1 MVTFEI
7 RMIRQPIVSV
17 LGHVDHGKTALL
29 DSIRGSNVAAREPG
43 AITQHIGATE
53 VPLDTITDVCGDLM
67 EGRELEVP
75 GLLFI
80 DTPGHHSF
88 VTLRARGGALA
99 DLAILVIDVNEGI
112 MPQTVESLSILKRFK
127 TPFLVAANKIDR
139 VMGWRK
145 RTSLS
150 FREMISDQ
158 PESYVEYFDKKFYDL
173 VGQLYQQGFDS
184 EMYDKIEDFTTVVA
198 VVPTSGKFA
207 VGVQEVLLM
216 LVGLAQRFLTPRLK
230 TVSGPAKGTILEVKE
245 ERGLGPTIDTIIY
258 DGVIRKGDT
267 IVLGGTEEPLVTRAR
282 TLLKPKPLD
291 EIRDPR
297 ERFDSVDE
305 VYAAAGIK
313 ISGSGLESAI
323 AGAPLRV
330 SGEDVEE
337 AKKEVIQETAIEVE
351 TEDTGILVKADAIGS
366 LEAISFELKNA
377 EIPVKTAEVG
387 DVSKRDVVSAATV
400 ADPLKRAIFAF
411 NVDVLPDAKEEL
423 VRTEVKLLEGNIIYG
438 ILEDYQAW
446 AEELQLELERQR
458 LREITHPG
466 KILLL
471 QDHTFRA
478 SKPAIVGVRVL
489 AGRIRQGVGL
499 LKDDGRVIGKIK
511 SLRSGDDSLKEAIA
525 GSEIAM
531 AVDGVTVGRQMS
543 PGDVLYVDIPE
554 SAAKKLDSVDLNPD
568 EKEILERVKEI
579 KREEDPFWGM

>member
-1 MVTFEI
+1 
-7 RMIRQPIVSV
+7 MIRQPIVSV

-53 VPLDTITDVCGDLM
+53 VPLDTIMEVCGDLVN
-67 EGRELEVP
+67 GKDLKVP

-99 DLAILVIDVNEGI
+99 DLAILVIDINEGI

-127 TPFLVAANKIDR
+127 TPFLVAANKIDL
-139 VMGWRK
+139 VAGWRK

-158 PESYVEYFDKKFYDL
+158 PESYVEYFDKKFYNL
-173 VGQLYQQGFDS
+173 VGQLYQEGFDS

-245 ERGLGPTIDTIIY
+245 ERGLGPTIDAIIY

-267 IVLGGTEEPLVTRAR
+267 IVLGGPEEPLITRAR
-282 TLLKPKPLD
+282 ALLKPKPLD

-297 ERFDSVDE
+297 ERFDSMDE
-305 VYAAAGIK
+305 VFAAAGIK

-323 AGAPLRV
+323 AGSPLRV
-330 SGEDVEE
+330 SGEDIEE
-337 AKKEVIQETAIEVE
+337 AKKQVIQETEIEIE
-351 TEDTGILVKADAIGS
+351 IEDTGILVKADAIGS
-366 LEAISFELKNA
+366 LEAISFELRHAK
-377 EIPVKTAEVG
+377 IPVKTAEVG

-400 ADPLKRAIFAF
+400 ADPLKRVIFAF
-411 NVDVLPDAKEEL
+411 NVDVLPDAREEL

-446 AEELQLELERQR
+446 AEEMEHELERQR
-458 LREITHPG
+458 LRTITHPG

-471 QDHTFRA
+471 QDHVFRA

-499 LKDDGRVIGKIK
+499 LREDGRVIGKIK

-543 PGDVLYVDIPE
+543 PGDVLYADIPE
-554 SAAKKLDSVDLNPD
+554 SAARQLDSIELNPD
-568 EKEILERVKEI
+568 EKEILERVKSI
-579 KREEDPFWGM
+579 KREQDPFWGM

>member
-1 MVTFEI
+1 
-7 RMIRQPIVSV
+7 MIRQPIVSV

-53 VPLDTITDVCGDLM
+53 VPSDTIVEVCGDLM

-99 DLAILVIDVNEGI
+99 DLAVLVIDINEGI

-139 VMGWRK
+139 VAGWRK
-145 RTSLS
+145 KTNLS

-158 PESYVEYFDKKFYDL
+158 PESYVEYFDRKFYEL
-173 VGQLYQQGFDS
+173 VGQLYREGFDS
-184 EMYDKIEDFTTVVA
+184 EMFDKIEDFTTVVA

-207 VGVQEVLLM
+207 VGIQEVLLM

-323 AGAPLRV
+323 AGSPLRV

-337 AKKEVIQETAIEVE
+337 AKKEVIQETKIEVE

-366 LEAISFELKNA
+366 LEAISFELRNA
-377 EIPVKTAEVG
+377 KIPVKTAEVG

-400 ADPLKRAIFAF
+400 ADPLKRVIFAF

-423 VRTEVKLLEGNIIYG
+423 VRTDVKLLEGNIIYG

-446 AEELQLELERQR
+446 AEEMQLELERRR
-458 LREITHPG
+458 LRTITHPG

-471 QDHTFRA
+471 EDHIFRA

-499 LKDDGRVIGKIK
+499 LRDDGRVIGKIK
-511 SLRSGDDSLKEAIA
+511 SLRSGEDSLKEAIA

-568 EKEILERVKEI
+568 EKEVLERVKEI

>member
-446 AEELQLELERQR
+446 AEELQLEVERQR

>member
-1 MVTFEI
+1 M

-53 VPLDTITDVCGDLM
+53 VPLDTIMEVCGDLM
-67 EGRELEVP
+67 NGKDLKVP

-99 DLAILVIDVNEGI
+99 DLAILVIDINEGI

-127 TPFLVAANKIDR
+127 TPFLVAANKIDL
-139 VMGWRK
+139 VAGWRK
-145 RTSLS
+145 RTGLS

-158 PESYVEYFDKKFYDL
+158 PESYVEYFDQKFYNL
-173 VGQLYQQGFDS
+173 VGQLYQEGFDS
-184 EMYDKIEDFTTVVA
+184 DMYDKIEDFTTVVA

-216 LVGLAQRFLTPRLK
+216 LVGLAQRFLTPKLK

-245 ERGLGPTIDTIIY
+245 ERGLGPTIDAIIY

-267 IVLGGTEEPLVTRAR
+267 IVLGGPEEPLIMRAR
-282 TLLKPKPLD
+282 ALLKPKPLD

-323 AGAPLRV
+323 AGSPLRV
-330 SGEDVEE
+330 SGEDIEE

-366 LEAISFELKNA
+366 LEAISFELRHAK
-377 EIPVKTAEVG
+377 IPVKTAEVG

-400 ADPLKRAIFAF
+400 GDPLKRVIFAF

-438 ILEDYQAW
+438 ILEDYKAW
-446 AEELQLELERQR
+446 AEEMQLELERQR
-458 LREITHPG
+458 LRTITHPG

-471 QDHTFRA
+471 QDHVFRA

-499 LKDDGRVIGKIK
+499 LREDGRVIGKIK

-531 AVDGVTVGRQMS
+531 AVTGVTVGRQMS

-554 SAAKKLDSVDLNPD
+554 SAARQLDSIELNPD
-568 EKEILERVKEI
+568 EKEILERVKGI
-579 KREEDPFWGM
+579 KREQDPFWGM

>member
-1 MVTFEI
+1 M

-53 VPLDTITDVCGDLM
+53 VPLDTIMEVCGDLM
-67 EGRELEVP
+67 NGKDLKVP

-99 DLAILVIDVNEGI
+99 DLAILVIDINEGI

-158 PESYVEYFDKKFYDL
+158 PESYVEYFDQKFYNL
-173 VGQLYQQGFDS
+173 VGQLYQEGFDS

-216 LVGLAQRFLTPRLK
+216 LVGLAQRFLTPKLK

-245 ERGLGPTIDTIIY
+245 ERGLGPTIDAIIY

-267 IVLGGTEEPLVTRAR
+267 IVLGGPEEPLIMRAR
-282 TLLKPKPLD
+282 ALLKPKPLD

-323 AGAPLRV
+323 AGSPLRV
-330 SGEDVEE
+330 SGEDIEE

-366 LEAISFELKNA
+366 LEAISFELRHAK
-377 EIPVKTAEVG
+377 IPVKTAEVG

-400 ADPLKRAIFAF
+400 GDPMKRVIFAF

-446 AEELQLELERQR
+446 AEEMQLELERQR
-458 LREITHPG
+458 LRTITHPG

-471 QDHTFRA
+471 QDHVFRA

-499 LKDDGRVIGKIK
+499 LREDGRVIGKIK

-531 AVDGVTVGRQMS
+531 AVAGVTVGRQMS

-554 SAAKKLDSVDLNPD
+554 SSARQLDSIELNPD
-568 EKEILERVKEI
+568 EKEILERVKGI
-579 KREEDPFWGM
+579 KREQDPFWGM

>member
-1 MVTFEI
+1 
-7 RMIRQPIVSV
+7 MIRQPIVSV

-53 VPLDTITDVCGDLM
+53 VPSDTIMEVCGDLM

-99 DLAILVIDVNEGI
+99 DLAVLVIDINEGI

-145 RTSLS
+145 KTSLS

-158 PESYVEYFDKKFYDL
+158 PESYVEYFDRKFYEL

-184 EMYDKIEDFTTVVA
+184 EMFDKIEDFTTVVA

-207 VGVQEVLLM
+207 VGIQEVLLM

-323 AGAPLRV
+323 AGSPLRV

-337 AKKEVIQETAIEVE
+337 AKKEVIQETKIEVE

-366 LEAISFELKNA
+366 LEAISFELRNA
-377 EIPVKTAEVG
+377 KIPVKMAEVG

-400 ADPLKRAIFAF
+400 ADPLKRVIFAF

-423 VRTEVKLLEGNIIYG
+423 VRTDVKLLEGNIIYG

-446 AEELQLELERQR
+446 AEEMQLELERRR
-458 LREITHPG
+458 LRTITHPG

-471 QDHTFRA
+471 EDHIFRA

-499 LKDDGRVIGKIK
+499 LRDDGRVIGKIK
-511 SLRSGDDSLKEAIA
+511 SLRSGEDSLKEAIA

-554 SAAKKLDSVDLNPD
+554 SAAKELDSVDLNPD
-568 EKEILERVKEI
+568 EKEVLERVKEI

>member
-1 MVTFEI
+1 
-7 RMIRQPIVSV
+7 MIRQPIVSV

-53 VPLDTITDVCGDLM
+53 VPSDTIMEVCGDLM

-80 DTPGHHSF
+80 DTPGHRSF

-99 DLAILVIDVNEGI
+99 DLAVLVIDINEGI

-158 PESYVEYFDKKFYDL
+158 PESYVEYFDQKFYEL
-173 VGQLYQQGFDS
+173 VGQLYQEGFDS
-184 EMYDKIEDFTTVVA
+184 EMFDKIEDFTTVVA

-207 VGVQEVLLM
+207 VGIQEVLLM

-323 AGAPLRV
+323 AGSPLRV

-337 AKKEVIQETAIEVE
+337 AKKEGIQETKIEVE
-351 TEDTGILVKADAIGS
+351 PEDTGILVTADAIG
-366 LEAISFELKNA
+366 
-377 EIPVKTAEVG
+377 
-387 DVSKRDVVSAATV
+387 
-400 ADPLKRAIFAF
+400 
-411 NVDVLPDAKEEL
+411 
-423 VRTEVKLLEGNIIYG
+423 
-438 ILEDYQAW
+438 
-446 AEELQLELERQR
+446 
-458 LREITHPG
+458 
-466 KILLL
+466 
-471 QDHTFRA
+471 
-478 SKPAIVGVRVL
+478 
-489 AGRIRQGVGL
+489 
-499 LKDDGRVIGKIK
+499 
-511 SLRSGDDSLKEAIA
+511 
-525 GSEIAM
+525 
-531 AVDGVTVGRQMS
+531 
-543 PGDVLYVDIPE
+543 
-554 SAAKKLDSVDLNPD
+554 
-568 EKEILERVKEI
+568 
-579 KREEDPFWGM
+579 

>member
-1 MVTFEI
+1 
-7 RMIRQPIVSV
+7 MIRQPIVSV

-53 VPLDTITDVCGDLM
+53 VPSDTITDVCGDLM

-99 DLAILVIDVNEGI
+99 DLAVLVIDINEGI

-139 VMGWRK
+139 VAGWRK
-145 RTSLS
+145 KTSVS

-158 PESYVEYFDKKFYDL
+158 PESYVEYFDQKFYEL

-184 EMYDKIEDFTTVVA
+184 EMFDKIEDFTTVVA

-207 VGVQEVLLM
+207 VGIQEVLLM

-323 AGAPLRV
+323 AGSPLRV

-337 AKKEVIQETAIEVE
+337 AKKEVIQETKIEVE

-366 LEAISFELKNA
+366 LEAISFELRNA
-377 EIPVKTAEVG
+377 KIPVKMAEVG

-400 ADPLKRAIFAF
+400 ADPLKRVIFAF

-423 VRTEVKLLEGNIIYG
+423 VRTDVKLLEGNIIYG

-446 AEELQLELERQR
+446 AEEMQLELERRR
-458 LREITHPG
+458 LRTITHPG

-471 QDHTFRA
+471 EDHIFRA

-499 LKDDGRVIGKIK
+499 LRDDGRVIGKIK
-511 SLRSGDDSLKEAIA
+511 SLRSGEDSLKEAIA
-525 GSEIAM
+525 GSEVAM

-568 EKEILERVKEI
+568 EKEVLERVKEI

>member
-1 MVTFEI
+1 M

-53 VPLDTITDVCGDLM
+53 VPLDTIMEVCGDLIN
-67 EGRELEVP
+67 GKDLKVP

-99 DLAILVIDVNEGI
+99 DLAILVIDINEGI

-127 TPFLVAANKIDR
+127 TPFLVAANKIDL
-139 VMGWRK
+139 VAGWRK
-145 RTSLS
+145 RTGIS

-158 PESYVEYFDKKFYDL
+158 PESYVEYFDQKFYNL
-173 VGQLYQQGFDS
+173 VGQLYQEGFDS

-198 VVPTSGKFA
+198 VVPTSGKFS

-216 LVGLAQRFLTPRLK
+216 LVGLAQRFLTPKLK

-245 ERGLGPTIDTIIY
+245 ERGLGPTIDAIIY

-267 IVLGGTEEPLVTRAR
+267 IVLGGPEEPLIMRAR
-282 TLLKPKPLD
+282 ALLKPKPLD

-323 AGAPLRV
+323 AGSPLRV
-330 SGEDVEE
+330 SGEDIEE

-366 LEAISFELKNA
+366 LEAISFELRHAK
-377 EIPVKTAEVG
+377 IPVKTAEVG

-400 ADPLKRAIFAF
+400 GDPMKRVIFAF

-446 AEELQLELERQR
+446 AEEMQLELERQR
-458 LREITHPG
+458 LRTITHPG

-471 QDHTFRA
+471 QDHVFRA

-499 LKDDGRVIGKIK
+499 LREDGRVIGKIK

-531 AVDGVTVGRQMS
+531 AVAGVTVGRQMS

-554 SAAKKLDSVDLNPD
+554 SSARQLDSIELNPD
-568 EKEILERVKEI
+568 EKEILERVKGI
-579 KREEDPFWGM
+579 KREQDPFWGM

>member
-1 MVTFEI
+1 
-7 RMIRQPIVSV
+7 MIRQPIVSV

-53 VPLDTITDVCGDLM
+53 VPSDTIADVCGDLM

-99 DLAILVIDVNEGI
+99 DLAILVIDINEGI

-158 PESYVEYFDKKFYDL
+158 PESYVEYFDQKFYNL
-173 VGQLYQQGFDS
+173 VGQLYQEGFDS
-184 EMYDKIEDFTTVVA
+184 EMFDKIEDFTTVVA

-207 VGVQEVLLM
+207 VGIQEVLLM

-323 AGAPLRV
+323 AGSPLRV
-330 SGEDVEE
+330 SGEDIEE
-337 AKKEVIQETAIEVE
+337 AKKEVIQETKIEVE

-366 LEAISFELKNA
+366 LEAISFELRHAK
-377 EIPVKTAEVG
+377 IPVKTAEVG

-400 ADPLKRAIFAF
+400 ADPMKRVIFAF

-423 VRTEVKLLEGNIIYG
+423 LRTEVKLLEGNIIYG

-446 AEELQLELERQR
+446 AEEMQLELERRR
-458 LREITHPG
+458 LRTITHPG

-471 QDHTFRA
+471 QDHVFRA

-499 LKDDGRVIGKIK
+499 LRDDGRVIGKIK
-511 SLRSGDDSLKEAIA
+511 SLRSGEDSLKEALA

-568 EKEILERVKEI
+568 EKEVLERVKDI

>member
-1 MVTFEI
+1 
-7 RMIRQPIVSV
+7 MIRQPIVSV

-53 VPLDTITDVCGDLM
+53 VPMDTVLEVCGDLM
-67 EGRELEVP
+67 KGKDLKIP

-99 DLAILVIDVNEGI
+99 DLAILVVDINEGV
-112 MPQTVESLSILKRFK
+112 MPQTIESLSILKRFK
-127 TPFLVAANKIDR
+127 TPFLVAANKIDL
-139 VMGWRK
+139 VADWRK
-145 RTSLS
+145 KTGVS
-150 FREMISDQ
+150 FGEMVPDQ
-158 PESYVEYFDKKFYDL
+158 TETYGEYLNQKLYDL

-184 EMYDKIEDFTTVVA
+184 ERYDKIEDFTKTISVVL
-198 VVPTSGKFA
+198 TSGKFA
-207 VGVQEVLLM
+207 IGIQEVLLM

-267 IVLGGTEEPLVTRAR
+267 IVLGGPEEPLATRAR
-282 TLLKPKPLD
+282 ALLKPKPLD

-305 VYAAAGIK
+305 VSAAAGIK

-330 SGEDVEE
+330 AGDDIEK
-337 AKKEVIQETAIEVE
+337 AKEEVIQETEIEVE
-351 TEDTGILVKADAIGS
+351 LEDMGILVKADAIGS
-366 LEAISFELKNA
+366 LEAISFELRNA
-377 EIPVKTAEVG
+377 KIPVKTAEVG
-387 DVSKRDVVSAATV
+387 DVSRRDVVSAATV

-411 NVDVLPDAKEEL
+411 NVDILPDAKEEL
-423 VRTEVKLLEGNIIYG
+423 AKVDVKLLKGNIIYN

-446 AEELQLELERQR
+446 AEEVNLELERER
-458 LREITHPG
+458 LSTITHPG

-471 QDHTFRA
+471 QDHVFRT
-478 SKPAIVGVRVL
+478 SKPAIVGVRIL
-489 AGRIRQGVGL
+489 AGRMRPGVGL
-499 LKDDGRVIGKIK
+499 LREDGRVIGKIK
-511 SLRSGDDSLKEAIA
+511 SLRTGEDSLKEAIA
-525 GSEIAM
+525 GSEVAM

-543 PGDVLYVDIPE
+543 PGDVLYSDIPE
-554 SAAKKLDSVDLNPD
+554 SAAKKLESIELNPD
-568 EKEILERVKEI
+568 EKEILERVKSI
-579 KREEDPFWGM
+579 KRVEDPFWGM

>member
-1 MVTFEI
+1 
-7 RMIRQPIVSV
+7 MIRQPIVSV

-53 VPLDTITDVCGDLM
+53 VPSDTIADVCGDLM

-99 DLAILVIDVNEGI
+99 DLAILVIDINEGI

-158 PESYVEYFDKKFYDL
+158 PESYVEYFDQKFYNL
-173 VGQLYQQGFDS
+173 VGQLYQEGFDS
-184 EMYDKIEDFTTVVA
+184 EMFDKIEDFTTVVA

-207 VGVQEVLLM
+207 VGIQEVLLM

-267 IVLGGTEEPLVTRAR
+267 IVLGGAEEPLVTRAR

-297 ERFDSVDE
+297 ERFDSVNE

-323 AGAPLRV
+323 AGSPLRV
-330 SGEDVEE
+330 SGEDIEE
-337 AKKEVIQETAIEVE
+337 AKKEVIQETKIEVE

-366 LEAISFELKNA
+366 LEAISFELRHAK
-377 EIPVKTAEVG
+377 IPVKTAEVG

-400 ADPLKRAIFAF
+400 ADPMERVIFAF

-423 VRTEVKLLEGNIIYG
+423 LRTEVKLLEGNIIYG

-446 AEELQLELERQR
+446 AEEMQLELERRR
-458 LREITHPG
+458 LRTITHPG

-471 QDHTFRA
+471 QDHVFRA

-499 LKDDGRVIGKIK
+499 LRDDGRVIGKIK
-511 SLRSGDDSLKEAIA
+511 SLRSGEDSLKEALA

-568 EKEILERVKEI
+568 EKEVLERVKDI